1 MIDDLV
7 EAEES
12 SFASQTRISVNLTLV
27 LQQDVD
33 SHNLSPI
40 SSNRFDGNPS
50 KWPEFIEKFFA
61 KFHSKQTFDDNAR
74 MIRLDEEEKRT
85 VEAIGCNKTFYATTL
100 KILERDF
107 NSPSIVAHGRL
118 SSVLDKRQ
126 IKVNDKISLSQFHQ

>member
-33 SHNLSPI
+33 SLNLSPI
-40 SSNRFDGNPS
+40 PSIRFDGNPS

-61 KFHSKQTFDDNAR
+61 KVHSKQKFDDNAR
-74 MIRLDEEEKRT
+74 MIRLDEEEKGT

-107 NSPSIVAHGRL
+107 NSPLIVAHSRL

-126 IKVNDKISLSQFHQ
+126 IKVNDKISLNQFHQ